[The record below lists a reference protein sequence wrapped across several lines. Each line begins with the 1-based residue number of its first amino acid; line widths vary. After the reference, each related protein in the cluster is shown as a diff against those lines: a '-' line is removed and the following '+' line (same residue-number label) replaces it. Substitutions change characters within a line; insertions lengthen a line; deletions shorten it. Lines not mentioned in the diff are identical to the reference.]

1 MMDNKAVELGIEI
14 VKMLREKGIE
24 VDSGLS
30 NNIILKVS
38 EAYETGK
45 EDGVKEG
52 IECACNEMERKRS
65 TIRSKS

>member
-1 MMDNKAVELGIEI
+1 MMENKSVDLGVEI

-24 VDSGLS
+24 VDGGLS

-45 EDGVKEG
+45 EVGVKEG
-52 IECACNEMERKRS
+52 IEFACNEMEKRLS
-65 TIRSKS
+65 VIKSKS